1 MTQNI
6 KEKNELQKEE
16 DLACQSLDGLPPR
29 ARCLSGW
36 ECITSLSR

>member
-6 KEKNELQKEE
+6 KEENELQKEE
-16 DLACQSLDGLPPR
+16 DLAGQSPKGLPPR

-36 ECITSLSR
+36 ERITCLCW